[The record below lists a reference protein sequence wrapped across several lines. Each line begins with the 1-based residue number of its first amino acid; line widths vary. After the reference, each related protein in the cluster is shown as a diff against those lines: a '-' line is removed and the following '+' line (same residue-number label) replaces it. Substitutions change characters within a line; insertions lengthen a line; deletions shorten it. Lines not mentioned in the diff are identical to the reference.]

1 MALFPLFAAALAAA
15 APAPAANP
23 NMVDT
28 PVLSHPVARGEILSA
43 GDFEPQPRARGFA
56 IGALPVA
63 SAAGRE
69 AVRDLSAGA
78 VVRSGDVVTP
88 RLVRRGE
95 PVTVNLRSGGLTIA
109 TSARALGSGGMGDL
123 VRVVTSAT
131 NRTLDAVVE
140 GSGAVRIA
148 VAP

>member
-1 MALFPLFAAALAAA
+1 MLSILLALAAA
-15 APAPAANP
+15 VPGATPPS
-23 NMVDT
+23 V
-28 PVLSHPVARGEILSA
+28 PVLVRAIGRGELLATS
-43 GDFEPQPRARGFA
+43 DFESQPRSPGLAT
-56 IGALPVA
+56 GALAPRD
-63 SAAGRE
+63 AAGRE
-69 AVRDLSAGA
+69 AVRNLSAGA
-78 VVRSGDVVTP
+78 VVRAGDVVTP